1 MRIPGHALPALRTS
15 AVGAFAAL
23 AVALFGIMW
32 VNMGGEIPLITGGY
46 RVIATFDDVQNLA
59 YDSDI
64 REAGVPIGKVRD
76 IRRVDGGVDVVME
89 IRGAAHPV
97 HEGAT
102 VRLRPK
108 TLVEE
113 TYIELVDG
121 QGPEIPDGG
130 RLADDAEQT
139 SVQLD
144 DVLNALDDETRADAR
159 QLLRSLEE
167 ATGGT
172 EDDLARVL
180 GGLGQLGR
188 EGGTVLD
195 VLSNQGDDLRGL
207 VAETT
212 QLLAVL
218 DAGEGQIGRLVTA
231 AEAVTSATSASRE
244 ALASTMSDLPAV
256 VHAAGEAAGPL
267 DSLTKR
273 LAPVTRD
280 LRAAS
285 GDLNAALTAL
295 PPLTADLR
303 AMLPDLDATL
313 QAAPATLGEVPPVS
327 EMVRGLLPEAEVAL
341 ADLNPML
348 GYLEPYGPDIAAF
361 FTNFGQALGMS
372 DANGHYLRA
381 FVILNEQ
388 SFKSWPLA
396 TNAVGVFDHSNAY
409 PKPGQSAEPGPFE
422 GDYPRIEEEG

>member
-1 MRIPGHALPALRTS
+1 MRIPGRALPVLRNA
-15 AVGAFAAL
+15 AVGGFAAL

-46 RVIATFDDVQNLA
+46 RAIATFDDVQNLA

-76 IRRVDGGVDVVME
+76 IRRADGRVDVVME

-121 QGPEIPDGG
+121 DGPEIPDGG

-144 DVLNALDDETRADAR
+144 DVLNALDDETRTDAR
-159 QLLRSLEE
+159 QLIRSLGDI
-167 ATGGT
+167 TGGT
-172 EDDLARVL
+172 EDDLARLL

-195 VLSNQGDDLRGL
+195 VLSAQGDDLRGL

-212 QLLAVL
+212 QLLALL
-218 DAGEGQIGRLVTA
+218 DTGEGQIGRLVTA
-231 AEAVTSATSASRE
+231 ADSVSNATASSRD
-244 ALASTMSDLPAV
+244 ALTSTMSGLPAV
-256 VHAAGEAAGPL
+256 VGAAGDAAEPL
-267 DSLTKR
+267 DELTQS
-273 LAPVTRD
+273 LAPVARD

-285 GDLNAALTAL
+285 GDLNGALTAL

-303 AMLPDLDATL
+303 ALLPDLDAAL

-327 EMVRGLLPEAEVAL
+327 GLLRDLLPEAEIAL

-348 GYLEPYGPDIAAF
+348 GYLEPYGPDVAAF
-361 FTNFGQALGMS
+361 FTNFGQALGMA

-388 SFKSWPLA
+388 SFKSWPLS
-396 TNAVGVFDHSNAY
+396 TNEVGVFDHSNAY
-409 PKPGQSAEPGPFE
+409 PKPGQSAQPGPFE
-422 GDYPRIEEEG
+422 GEYPRIEEEG